1 MKSILLHVQDDESL
15 DNRLQTALALARA
28 SGGHLSCLHVTPIEA
43 YVAFDTFGGVF
54 VMQDIIES
62 LCQHEADLRTRVE
75 DQLQKEDVSWDYQQM
90 TGSMLS
96 TIVSHA
102 ALADVIITSR
112 EPHKQTHAV
121 RSLGLFGDLLHRSRT
136 PLVIPASS
144 GVICDPLGPVLIG
157 WNGSYEAANAVRS
170 AIGLLSLSSKVEILV
185 VEEEDEKLF
194 PATRVLE
201 YLSRHE
207 IHADLHVE
215 RAEKYMIPD
224 VLVARAEQIKASYLV
239 IGGYGRSRVGE
250 YLFGG
255 VTRRLLQDTPV
266 TLFISR

>member
-15 DNRLQTALALARA
+15 NCRLETALALARA

-62 LCQHEADLRTRVE
+62 LDKHEADLRTRVE
-75 DQLQKEDVSWDYQQM
+75 GHLQKEDVSWDYQQM
-90 TGSMLS
+90 TGSVLNKL
-96 TIVSHA
+96 VSYA
-102 ALADVIITSR
+102 ALADVIVTSR
-112 EPHKQTHAV
+112 ESHKQTHAV
-121 RSLGLFGDLLHRSRT
+121 RPLSLFGDLLHQSRT
-136 PLVIPASS
+136 PLVIPASN
-144 GVICDPLGPVLIG
+144 GVICDPSGPVLIG
-157 WNGSYEAANAVRS
+157 WDGSYEAANAVRS
-170 AIGLLSLSSKVEILV
+170 AVSLLSLSSKVEILV

-201 YLSRHE
+201 YLSRHGV
-207 IHADLHVE
+207 HADLHIE
-215 RAEKYMIPD
+215 SAEKYRIPD
-224 VLVARAEQIKASYLV
+224 VLIGRAEQIKASYLV

-255 VTRRLLQDTPV
+255 VTRRLLQDSPV